1 MRNIKMV
8 IEYDGSAYYGWQR
21 QKEHFLT
28 VQQVLEE
35 RVEAMTGE
43 RVVVISSGRTDAGVH
58 ALNQVVNFRTET
70 KIPSGKFLLGMNSLL
85 PSDIVVKSVEDV
97 DEAFHARYSARSKKY
112 LYLIFNSSIR
122 SALYRN
128 HAWFIHDDLDLDAM
142 AEAASM
148 LKGRHDF
155 SSFCAA
161 DNTCRTY
168 EREIFEAGLNR
179 DGKDM
184 IHFSIEASGFLKY
197 MVRNIVG
204 TLVYVGKGKL
214 APSSFGS
221 ILDSRDRRL
230 AGPTAPPQGLYLKE
244 VRY

>member
-97 DEAFHARYSARSKKY
+97 DEAFMPGT
-112 LYLIFNSSIR
+112 
-122 SALYRN
+122 ALGV
-128 HAWFIHDDLDLDAM
+128 
-142 AEAASM
+142 
-148 LKGRHDF
+148 K
-155 SSFCAA
+155 
-161 DNTCRTY
+161 
-168 EREIFEAGLNR
+168 
-179 DGKDM
+179 
-184 IHFSIEASGFLKY
+184 
-197 MVRNIVG
+197 NIS
-204 TLVYVGKGKL
+204 T
-214 APSSFGS
+214 
-221 ILDSRDRRL
+221 
-230 AGPTAPPQGLYLKE
+230 
-244 VRY
+244 

>member
-1 MRNIKMV
+1 M
-8 IEYDGSAYYGWQR
+8 
-21 QKEHFLT
+21 
-28 VQQVLEE
+28 
-35 RVEAMTGE
+35 
-43 RVVVISSGRTDAGVH
+43 
-58 ALNQVVNFRTET
+58 
-70 KIPSGKFLLGMNSLL
+70 
-85 PSDIVVKSVEDV
+85 
-97 DEAFHARYSARSKKY
+97 
-112 LYLIFNSSIR
+112 
-122 SALYRN
+122 YRN